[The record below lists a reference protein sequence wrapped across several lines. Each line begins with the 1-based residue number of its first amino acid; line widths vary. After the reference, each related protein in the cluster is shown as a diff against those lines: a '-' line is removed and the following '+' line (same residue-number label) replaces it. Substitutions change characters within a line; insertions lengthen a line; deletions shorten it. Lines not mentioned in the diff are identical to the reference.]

1 MSEKKTHKIGQILTS
16 NCEMEV
22 EKMFGEKV
30 VIPKGNKVII
40 GADNLAHHLRNGMI
54 QPLGENIEVEGYDV
68 EGIAEFIFSWI
79 SRFYPIDEMFED
91 YEVDKK
97 EFVSEIECALDEIG
111 F

>member
-1 MSEKKTHKIGQILTS
+1 MSEKKTYKIGQILTS

-68 EGIAEFIFSWI
+68 EGIAEFIFSWV